1 MNDTSNAD
9 TTRGRPRV
17 LCVSGDRTTRATVTR
32 ALADSDVTVA
42 IAQSVTEAID
52 RLECEQVDAVVVDPA
67 TVSDVHRLLDD
78 AESRWPEVPAFVYFV
93 GSAQQR
99 GQHERH
105 VQHEQHLLGELITH
119 APVTSDAST
128 LAATITS
135 RIEAETAP
143 VLDRIAGRVK
153 RRLADA
159 RTAGEIERAVRE
171 TLTEDDRYVFAWLG
185 EYDPGEREIIPWI
198 TDRTGVDWPMQR
210 TFPIGSGREPLLEE
224 TLRVRRPQVVDRIDR
239 NERRVPLGVEALD
252 RGATSVAVLA
262 LATAEERFGVL
273 VVYGTSVF
281 TDGQRRTIESIAETA
296 SYALESIA
304 IRGRLTQQE
313 QSLRRYERLVEA
325 AGDGMYVVDGDR
337 HFTTLNDA
345 LVEMTGYSRE
355 GLLGEPLSLLFT
367 EPDGDVAEGDPT
379 EGGVTEGESRQTEH
393 PLDRLVVDG
402 EPTTTFE
409 TVLETKSGTAIPCE
423 TQAALVATDDTFRG
437 IVGVVRDITD
447 RKRREQRLREQNER
461 LDAFAGIVSHDLRNP
476 LGVAQGY
483 LELAEETGSTD
494 HLETVHEGLD
504 RMEAIIADVLTV
516 AREGEWAVD
525 VESHDLESVATEAW
539 ENVSIDVATLE
550 IDSTITLEADR
561 SPVLRLFENLFR
573 NAVEHG
579 TGRSG
584 DATPLSIRVGRLE
597 ETPGFYVADDGAGIP
612 ESVRDDLFD
621 AQVSTG
627 SDGIGLGLWV
637 VKEVAVGHGWTV
649 LATSGPDGGARF
661 EFCFEK

>member
-1 MNDTSNAD
+1 MNDSSNTD
-9 TTRGRPRV
+9 TTKSTQGRPRV
-17 LCVSGDRTTRATVTR
+17 LCVSADRTTRAAVTR
-32 ALADSDVTVA
+32 ALVNSDVTVA
-42 IAQSVTEAID
+42 IAQSSTDAIG
-52 RLECEQVDAVVVDPA
+52 RLECDRVDAIVVDAA
-67 TVSDVHRLLDD
+67 TVGNDHGLLDD
-78 AESRWPEVPAFVYFV
+78 VESRWPEIPAFVHWT
-93 GSAQQR
+93 GTDPQQR
-99 GQHERH
+99 
-105 VQHEQHLLGELITH
+105 HLLGEIVSRT
-119 APVTSDAST
+119 PVTGTANALSTTIVSRLESD
-128 LAATITS
+128 
-135 RIEAETAP
+135 TAP
-143 VLDRIAGRVK
+143 PLDRIAGRVK

-171 TLTEDDRYVFAWLG
+171 TLTDDDDRYVFAWLG

-210 TFPIGSGREPLLEE
+210 TFPIGSGREPLLEDV
-224 TLRVRRPQVVDRIDR
+224 LRTREPRVVDRIDR
-239 NERRVPLGVEALD
+239 NERRVPLGTDALD
-252 RGATSVAVLA
+252 RGAASVAVLA

-273 VVYGTSVF
+273 VVYGTSAF
-281 TDGQRRTIESIAETA
+281 TDEQRRTIESIAETA

-304 IRGRLTQQE
+304 IRGRLSQQE

-337 HFTTLNDA
+337 HFTTVNDA

-367 EPDGDVAEGDPT
+367 EPQGDEVEDR
-379 EGGVTEGESRQTEH
+379 VTEGEPIEDDVSKGGTRQTDH
-393 PLDRLVVDG
+393 PLDRLVADG

-409 TVLETKSGTAIPCE
+409 TVLETKSGTTIPCE
-423 TQAALVATDDTFRG
+423 TQAALVAADDTFRG
-437 IVGVVRDITD
+437 IVGVVRDITG
-447 RKRREQRLREQNER
+447 RKRRERRLREQNER

-525 VESHDLESVATEAW
+525 VESHDLESVVTEAW
-539 ENVSIDVATLE
+539 ENVSVDDAKLE

-579 TGRSG
+579 IERSG
-584 DATPLSIRVGRLE
+584 DATPLTIRAGRLE

-612 ESVRDDLFD
+612 ASIRDDLFD

-627 SDGIGLGLWV
+627 SEGIGLGLWV
-637 VKEVAVGHGWTV
+637 VKEVADGHGWTV

-661 EFCFEK
+661 EFRFEN